1 MRFFLRSRALART
14 LFLCALPLALVVAP
28 AAGCGGNE
36 GYGLIGGE
44 KVDASLIDR
53 DPLALLPRGVLVL
66 GSLDAAAMF
75 QSKWGPEAAQ
85 LVQTLLPL
93 GPESNFVPS
102 RDVVR
107 VVSGVYA
114 MQGADFCAVVQG
126 TFDLPAIQRA
136 VDARAITIDG
146 APLVKTR
153 YAGTD
158 LYTAGNLGFSLV
170 TSHTVLSGNETG
182 MRRAL
187 DRLRFGKLERVVP
200 KWMLELAETKGAT
213 MAIAGDLGA
222 PDAVDVTS
230 AKVPFLG
237 SVHAMRVVGNFLP
250 PGMNFAGTLSYADA
264 AGATSAAQSLQ
275 QAQQVAKLASMF
287 TSIGWG
293 ASIPTPEIAVKQND
307 VAFTVKVDDNFVHLL
322 LKHFGDQARAA
333 TTSTRTAPR

>member
-1 MRFFLRSRALART
+1 MRFSLRSRAIARS
-14 LFLCALPLALVVAP
+14 LLLCALSLSVLP
-28 AAGCGGNE
+28 AAGCSGSTD
-36 GYGLIGGE
+36 YGLIGGE
-44 KVDASLIDR
+44 KVDASLVDR

-66 GSLDAAAMF
+66 GSLDATAMF
-75 QSKWGPEAAQ
+75 QSKWGPDLAQ
-85 LVQTLLPL
+85 IVTTLLPL
-93 GPESNFVPS
+93 GPESSFVPA
-102 RDVVR
+102 RDVTR

-126 TFDLPAIQRA
+126 NFDVPAIQRA
-136 VDARAITIDG
+136 VDARAIVIDG

-153 YAGTD
+153 YAGND
-158 LYTAGNLGFSLV
+158 LYTAGNLGFTLV
-170 TSHTVLSGNETG
+170 TSHTALSGNETG

-187 DRLRFGKLERVVP
+187 DRLRFGKLERSVP
-200 KWMLELAETKGAT
+200 KWMLDLAETRGAT

-237 SVHAMRVVGNFLP
+237 AVRSVRVIGNFQA

-264 AGATSAAQSLQ
+264 AGAASAAQTLQ
-275 QAQQVAKLASMF
+275 HAQQVAQIASMF

-293 ASIPTPEIAVKQND
+293 AAIPTPEIAVQQSD
-307 VAFTVKVDDNFVHLL
+307 VGFTVKVDDGFVRVL
-322 LKHFGDQARAA
+322 LKHFGDMARAA

>member
-1 MRFFLRSRALART
+1 MRPLLRSRALARS
-14 LFLCALPLALVVAP
+14 LLLCALTLVP
-28 AAGCGGNE
+28 ASGCSGNHD
-36 GYGLIGGE
+36 YGLIGGE
-44 KVDASLIDR
+44 KVDASLVDR

-75 QSKWGPEAAQ
+75 QSKWGPDAAQ
-85 LVQTLLPL
+85 IVQTLLPL
-93 GPESNFVPS
+93 GAESNFVPS
-102 RDVVR
+102 RDVTR

-126 TFDLPAIQRA
+126 NFDVAAIQRA

-153 YAGTD
+153 YAGND
-158 LYTAGNLGFSLV
+158 LYTAGNFGFTLV
-170 TSHTVLSGNETG
+170 TSHTALSGNETG

-187 DRLRFGKLERVVP
+187 DRLRFGKLERSVP
-200 KWMLELAETKGAT
+200 KWMLDLAETKGAT

-237 SVHAMRVVGNFLP
+237 SVRALRVVGNFLP

-264 AGATSAAQSLQ
+264 AGAASAAQALA
-275 QAQQVAKLASMF
+275 QAKQVAQIASMF

-293 ASIPTPEIAVKQND
+293 ASIPSPEIAVQQSD
-307 VAFTVKVDDNFVHLL
+307 VAFTVKVDDSFVRAL